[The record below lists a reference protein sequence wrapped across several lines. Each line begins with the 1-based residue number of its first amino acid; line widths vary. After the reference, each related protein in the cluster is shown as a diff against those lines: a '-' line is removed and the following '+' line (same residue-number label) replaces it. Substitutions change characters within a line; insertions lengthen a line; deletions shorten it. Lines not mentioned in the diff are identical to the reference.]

1 MFPFPYLFPI
11 EIVNKIMIYVA
22 EINNSMMITQFNT
35 NREYYKINFHSDL
48 LWKVK
53 ANMMM
58 KRIYPIYHFFKPG
71 DLEKEGIEI
80 YKFGMI
86 HYENKLRTEN
96 KRIQNKI

>member
-1 MFPFPYLFPI
+1 MFPLFSMFPI

-22 EINNSMMITQFNT
+22 ELNNSMMITQFDT
-35 NREYYKINFHSDL
+35 NREYYKINFNSDL

-53 ANMMM
+53 ANIMM
-58 KRIYPIYHFFKPG
+58 KRIYPIYRFFKPG
-71 DLEKEGIEI
+71 DLQKEGIQI

-96 KRIQNKI
+96 KKNSK